1 MPAQPN
7 YFKTG
12 LFVLAAFA
20 LLAGAL
26 LFLGADRMFRPRA
39 YFETYVDGSVQGIDV
54 GSPVKFRG
62 VTIGRISEI
71 DFTFNQYPPSDSS
84 DGRRDYVMLV
94 MEVDKQAFG
103 GMLDG
108 NVAEVTARAVDEGL
122 RVMLQPQGITGV
134 NYAELDYVPAANR
147 TPPLHLWWIP
157 VHPYI
162 PSAPGTLTSMLD
174 SINSI
179 MDSFKSLDLKD
190 TLDKLDGALGAA
202 TSTLRKFSGDLD
214 RMELAKVSD
223 DLRGLLTDLRSKVN
237 QIPVEQLSEDGQ
249 RMMKTLSSAAS
260 DAESLVD
267 RLQASPLLNRA
278 AAASIMGDVETTARN
293 MRVLSENLRN
303 QPSLLFFGRPPKTQ
317 PSGAQGPLR

>member
-1 MPAQPN
+1 MPGQPN

-134 NYAELDYVPAANR
+134 NYAELDYVLPANR

-179 MDSFKSLDLKD
+179 MDSFKSIDLKD

-202 TSTLRKFSGDLD
+202 TSTLQKFSGDLD
-214 RMELAKVSD
+214 RMELAEVSA
-223 DLRGLLTDLRSKVN
+223 DLRGLLTDLRTKVDKL
-237 QIPVEQLSEDGQ
+237 PVEELSADGR
-249 RMMKTLSSAAS
+249 RMMDSLSAAAR
-260 DAESLVD
+260 DADGLVD
-267 RLQASPLLNRA
+267 RLQKSPLLNRDTA
-278 AAASIMGDVETTARN
+278 ATIMGDVETTARN
-293 MRVLSENLRN
+293 FRVLSENLRN
-303 QPSLLFFGRPPKTQ
+303 QPSLLFFGRPPKT
-317 PSGAQGPLR
+317 PPAEGPRRQ